1 MKDIEHHKFWSEE
14 DSMPIEFSF
23 LNYLQT
29 LHTPLFDSIMLF
41 ITAITDKGAA
51 GILLCLVLL
60 SRKRW
65 RKVGVVMLLALIIG
79 HLLGGVLLKN
89 VFARVRPCNV
99 SLAVDMLIKRPQSY
113 SFPSGHTT
121 LTFAAVMT
129 LYFAQYKKLFFVAAI
144 LGALVCFSRMYLYV
158 HFPTDI
164 LAGVVVGT
172 LSAYV
177 AWKFINS
184 HFLTKFLA
192 CVRMKK

>member
-79 HLLGGVLLKN
+79 HLFGSVLLKN

-99 SLAVDMLIKRPQSY
+99 NLAVEMLIKRPHSF

-121 LTFAAVMT
+121 LTFAAIMT
-129 LYFAQYKKLFFVAAI
+129 LYFAHWHKLFFIAVVV
-144 LGALVCFSRMYLYV
+144 GALVCFSRMYLYV

-164 LAGVVVGT
+164 LAGMCVGI

-177 AWKFINS
+177 AWVIVQKFYN
-184 HFLTKFLA
+184 
-192 CVRMKK
+192 RE